1 MTSSFSQ
8 YVGLSNQTSL
18 LLEACNAVSYLFFSG
33 VAVLLVERMGRRGLM
48 MLSAG
53 VWPNFLLK
61 TKSLV
66 VTGGAR
72 GLGLVMSQAIIELG
86 SDLAIIDLGSTLRR
100 FPCLSMK
107 EEELINK
114 SKGRRLRSRPTT

>member
-1 MTSSFSQ
+1 
-8 YVGLSNQTSL
+8 
-18 LLEACNAVSYLFFSG
+18 
-33 VAVLLVERMGRRGLM
+33 M
-48 MLSAG
+48 MLPTG

-72 GLGLVMSQAIIELG
+72 GLGPVMSQAIIESG
-86 SDLAIIDLGSTLRR
+86 SDPAIVDLGSMLRR

-107 EEELINK
+107 EEELINE
-114 SKGRRLRSRPTT
+114 SKGRQLRSRPTT